1 MSVSNAWMSLARAR
15 GDGNRLT
22 NGLSA
27 RSAAM
32 VERCRCLSGSTP
44 SGLMPALGLGF
55 DNVKGAGRQ
64 KPGTPTIMHRREL
77 RTLWQ
82 MSLLPRARGK
92 ILSAAEN

>member
-1 MSVSNAWMSLARAR
+1 
-15 GDGNRLT
+15 
-22 NGLSA
+22 
-27 RSAAM
+27 
-32 VERCRCLSGSTP
+32 
-44 SGLMPALGLGF
+44 MPALGLGF

-82 MSLLPRARGK
+82 MSLLPRARGE